1 MKKNNNFRDIY
12 VTNYYSS
19 FPRQKSNKQ
28 VLKCSQVKK
37 LKDNKAI
44 IDIPP
49 SVTFSYMQKN
59 PLYFDIK
66 KNSSRISK
74 GRKRPKTS
82 TNQQSKKIRYKSC
95 SNFYSKKKNI
105 INNCILFDNKK
116 LEQIFKESDNK
127 VISDRK
133 KLNSGKEQIP
143 SYITKPMNPRP
154 VITTNEALKIL
165 NKINFPPPP
174 KNTNVPDYINEFKI
188 RNFIEREYERLV
200 EEEKGYPPGTFK
212 VWEEDR
218 ILILTNLF
226 LIREELLDK
235 LRHFPVD
242 YYLRSIGIRNRR
254 RETEK
259 KLDEIDYAIR
269 IFQLTDVYLKM

>member
-12 VTNYYSS
+12 FTNYYSF
-19 FPRQKSNKQ
+19 FPIQKSNKQ
-28 VLKCSQVKK
+28 VLKYSQVKK

-49 SVTFSYMQKN
+49 SVTFSYMKKI
-59 PLYFDIK
+59 LYIQTSK
-66 KNSSRISK
+66 KYRILK

-82 TNQQSKKIRYKSC
+82 NNQQSKKIRYKSC

-133 KLNSGKEQIP
+133 KLNPGKDQIP
-143 SYITKPMNPRP
+143 SYITKSMNPRP
-154 VITTNEALKIL
+154 DITTNEALKIL
-165 NKINFPPPP
+165 NKINFPSPP
-174 KNTNVPDYINEFKI
+174 KNTDVPDYINGFKI

-200 EEEKGYPPGTFK
+200 EE
-212 VWEEDR
+212 
-218 ILILTNLF
+218 
-226 LIREELLDK
+226 
-235 LRHFPVD
+235 
-242 YYLRSIGIRNRR
+242 
-254 RETEK
+254 
-259 KLDEIDYAIR
+259 
-269 IFQLTDVYLKM
+269 

>member
-1 MKKNNNFRDIY
+1 MNKNYNFRDIY
-12 VTNYYSS
+12 LDKYYSP
-19 FPRQKSNKQ
+19 FPRQKSNKE
-28 VLKCSQVKK
+28 VLKYSQAKK
-37 LKDNKAI
+37 LPDNKTI

-49 SVTFSYMQKN
+49 SVTLSYMQKN
-59 PLYFDIK
+59 PIYFDTK
-66 KNSSRISK
+66 RYSTRLSK
-74 GRKRPKTS
+74 RTRPKTT
-82 TNQQSKKIRYKSC
+82 TNRDTKNKLSKSQK
-95 SNFYSKKKNI
+95 NFYSNKKNV
-105 INNCILFDNKK
+105 INNCTVYDNKK
-116 LEQIFKESDNK
+116 LQKILHSSNNK
-127 VISDRK
+127 IISERK
-133 KLNSGKEQIP
+133 KLTKGYELIP
-143 SYITKPMNPRP
+143 GYVTRPMNPRP
-154 VITTNEALKIL
+154 KITPSEALNIL
-165 NKINFPPPP
+165 NKINFPSPP
-174 KNTNVPDYINEFKI
+174 KNRNVPDYINEFKI

-200 EEEKGYPPGTFK
+200 DEEKGYPPGTFK

-242 YYLRSIGIRNRR
+242 YFLRSIGIRNRR